1 MTMNITVKQ
10 KNSVA
15 LQGDLSIVTIEN
27 LMQFIGHA
35 DLYGELQIQTPTN
48 SALLFVKRGR
58 LIYSY
63 IKNTPMKIGQRL
75 IRGNY
80 VTSEQLQDCLSL
92 YRNNSSRSRIGK
104 RLVAKK
110 YLQQEDLEKVYKEQT
125 RDNFFEIL
133 SWQTGSFAFVV
144 KRLSKNEDISL
155 QKRIDHLTLEGVC
168 RADELANSRKAP
180 APSVSSSMEAVAGY
194 S

>member
-1 MTMNITVKQ
+1 MNITFKQ
-10 KNSVA
+10 KNAVA

-27 LMQFIGHA
+27 LMQLMGHA
-35 DLYGELQIQTPTN
+35 GLYGELQIQTPTN
-48 SALLFVKRGR
+48 SALLFVERGM

-63 IKNTPMKIGQRL
+63 IKNTPMRIGQRL
-75 IRGNY
+75 IQGNY

-92 YRNNSSRSRIGK
+92 YRNTSSQPRIGK
-104 RLVAKK
+104 ILVAKK
-110 YLQQEDLEKVYKEQT
+110 YLQQEDLEKVYKEQA

-144 KRLSKNEDISL
+144 KRLSKNETISL
-155 QKRIDHLTLEGVC
+155 QERIDHLTLEGVC
-168 RADELANSRKAP
+168 HADELANSSKAP
-180 APSVSSSMEAVAGY
+180 GLASVSSNMEAVAGH